1 MLSHVLSTALLGLDA
16 YIVDVE
22 VDIFWGLPG
31 ISLVGLP
38 DTAVQESRERV
49 RSAIKNNGYKYPDQR
64 ITINMAPA
72 NTRKSGPIFDL
83 AIAIGMLLASDQ
95 IQSSLLKECALVGEL
110 SLSGDLRAIPGV
122 LPLALATKKAG
133 LSSII
138 VPSDNAPE
146 AALVEGIKV
155 YGVADLK
162 QAIDVLQNPSSAQ
175 AHPFQGKNSCR
186 QRTCSLDFNEV
197 KGQAYAKRGLE
208 IAAAGGHNLLM
219 LGPPGSGK
227 TMLAKRLPG
236 ILPEMNFEEA
246 LECRKIHSISGQIA
260 PQEKLSL
267 LRPFRSPHHS
277 ISPAGLV
284 GGSSI
289 PKPGE
294 ISLAH
299 RGILFLDELLE
310 FRREVLEVLRQPL
323 EDGEVTISRAQ
334 LSLTYPAQFMLVAS
348 LNPCPC
354 GYRGDRYRQCTCNP
368 TQIQRYWHKL
378 SGPVLDRIDIFL
390 EVPRLESKILSEKGK
405 EENSETIRE
414 RILAARQIQ
423 TQRFPKSINQ
433 INAKMDTKAV
443 QNFCELDRSSRH
455 ILEQAVEQMGLSAR
469 SYHRILKVARTIADL
484 DQAPT
489 IQLNHLS
496 EAIQFRTGAQ
506 RLCA

>member
-1 MLSHVLSTALLGLDA
+1 MLAHVLSSAVLGLDA

-72 NTRKSGPIFDL
+72 NTRKSGPLFDL
-83 AIAIGMLLASDQ
+83 AIAIGMLSASEQ
-95 IQSSLLKECALVGEL
+95 IQSNLLNDCILVGEL

-122 LPLALATKKAG
+122 LPLALAAKKAG

-138 VPSDNAPE
+138 VPEKNAPE

-162 QAIDVLQNPSSAQ
+162 QAVEVLHHPEQ
-175 AHPFQGKNSCR
+175 AHPHPFQGNNHCT
-186 QRTCSLDFNEV
+186 QRTCSLNFEEV

-208 IAAAGGHNLLM
+208 IAAAGGHNILM

-236 ILPEMNFEEA
+236 ILPEMSFTEA

-267 LRPFRSPHHS
+267 LRPFRAPHHS

-354 GYRGDRYRQCTCNP
+354 GYRGDRYRQCTCSP
-368 TQIQRYWHKL
+368 MQIQRYWHKL

-390 EVPRLESKILSEKGK
+390 EVPRLESKELSIKG
-405 EENSETIRE
+405 ESESSEQIRE
-414 RILAARQIQ
+414 RILSARQTQQKRFQQ
-423 TQRFPKSINQ
+423 TTNQ
-433 INAKMDTKAV
+433 INAKMEAKAV
-443 QNFCELDRSSRH
+443 EQFCELDRSSRQ

-484 DQAPT
+484 DSSET
-489 IQLNHLS
+489 IQLSHLT